1 MWQSLFGNCFPQYR
15 KIAFLSISTETILTI
30 FGRLHILLNPFSE
43 VRHSVKLRILGLIPK
58 NSISVSAQ
66 LCCF

>member
-15 KIAFLSISTETILTI
+15 KITFLSISTETILTI

-43 VRHSVKLRILGLIPK
+43 LRHSCKRIDEIVGIWILPIK
-58 NSISVSAQ
+58 SVS
-66 LCCF
+66 